1 MEIRK
6 EMFLGRMEILKTELV
21 SSKQE
26 ITDKADKFEGLL
38 KSGNINQV
46 EKVKTLEQWIQTLE
60 DMKTKLEN
68 DVTKDNMDTYK
79 DSVKRFLNYYVDN
92 DLYLK
97 EYRTKEGL
105 FYSKKVQ
112 VIKSVD
118 EKIDDLT
125 DKLMVTQAGKLE
137 VLRLTGE
144 IQGLLFELIV

>member
-6 EMFLGRMEILKTELV
+6 ELFLGRMEFLKSEQI
-21 SSKQE
+21 SAKQE
-26 ITDKADKFEGLL
+26 ITEKADKFEGLL
-38 KSGNINQV
+38 KSGNIDPV
-46 EKVKTLEQWIQTLE
+46 EKVKTLEQWIQSLE
-60 DMKTKLEN
+60 DMKSKLEN
-68 DVTKDNMDTYK
+68 DVTKDNLDTYK

-112 VIKSVD
+112 VIKTVD
-118 EKIDDLT
+118 EKIDELT
-125 DKLMVTQAGKLE
+125 EKLMVTQAGKLE